1 MFFGFLI
8 KKIDISKA
16 LKLEGV
22 KSIITNS
29 DLASLKPTDKNAN
42 VNFFDLARNV
52 LAKDRRFEK
61 VGFDDGIDI
70 WGFRTRVCIWA
81 IASS

>member
-1 MFFGFLI
+1 MSRTTRLRNAIVDYLEARPNASTTLI
-8 KKIDISKA
+8 CEHI
-16 LKLEGV
+16 
-22 KSIITNS
+22 NS
-29 DLASLKPTDKNAN
+29 RYRWGATMNQ
-42 VNFFDLARNV
+42 VGNV